1 MSFVLNSSTR
11 GNYKR
16 EGERTLGSLLEST
29 RVTRPCPFFKGTI
42 SPDPITET
50 VIAVEL
56 LTILVAIQP
65 ARQDHWTYGRGHLL
79 HGRRDLAPERE
90 KGIDKSRGR
99 AEEKGHLRVKG
110 KAPLTKGT

>member
-1 MSFVLNSSTR
+1 MSFAWNSSTL

-16 EGERTLGSLLEST
+16 EEERISERRFESI
-29 RVTRPCPFFKGTI
+29 RVTRPCPFCKGTI
-42 SPDPITET
+42 SPDPIIET

-90 KGIDKSRGR
+90 KGIEKYRGR
-99 AEEKGHLRVKG
+99 VEEKGHLRVKG
-110 KAPLTKGT
+110 KGPLTKGT